1 MTGSE
6 PLFQIEHVY
15 KRFGTKVA
23 LRDVSVELRAGE
35 AVALLGANGAG
46 KTTLLRTMS
55 TISRPTRGAV
65 RAFGVDAWSARRE
78 VRARIGVVAHQ
89 PYVYPEL
96 TCRENLQFFGTM
108 FGLAD
113 SQSRVEKSLKR
124 VGLARRADDRAATL
138 SRGLLQRLNLAR
150 AILHEPSVLVL
161 DEPDTGL
168 DAAGREVLSEIVRSQ
183 AANGGS
189 VVLTTH
195 ALDYALKQ
203 ATRVVVLTDGRIVL
217 DEPRELIGD
226 DAVARA
232 IGAGSLVAGR

>member
-1 MTGSE
+1 VTGE
-6 PLFQIEHVY
+6 TPYFQIEHVY

-23 LRDVSVELRAGE
+23 LRDVNVTLAAGE

-46 KTTLLRTMS
+46 KTTLLRTLA
-55 TISRPTRGAV
+55 TLSRPTRGTV
-65 RAFGVDAWSARRE
+65 MAFGVDAWSARPD

-96 TCRENLQFFGTM
+96 SCTENLVFFATM
-108 FGLAD
+108 FGLSNEQTRATEALE
-113 SQSRVEKSLKR
+113 Q
-124 VGLARRADDRAATL
+124 VGLIRRAEDRAATL

-150 AILHEPSVLVL
+150 AILHEPAVLVL

-183 AANGGS
+183 IAGGGG

-195 ALDYALKQ
+195 ALEYALEL
-203 ATRVVVLTDGRIVL
+203 ATRVIVLADGRVVLDDERGRVTD
-217 DEPRELIGD
+217 DT
-226 DAVARA
+226 VAQA
-232 IGAGSLVAGR
+232 IGGGAVMAGR